1 MWDEDRQR
9 RYQERWERRA
19 MRRRQH
25 MENPGPRHAFFGV
38 ALLLVGVVF
47 LLTNLGVFY
56 PEDVQIYWPVI
67 LVPLGIAQAVFRT
80 GITRRLWGGGI
91 AVVGLVLL
99 AHNLGYIHGNIWQLL
114 WPVWLIFLGISFLL
128 RAIRGGGNPWS
139 SQAGSSNSLPGTGSG
154 TPSDGPSSTPGF
166 PPYSAGTASVLNE
179 VTVFGGV
186 RRRIVSQ
193 EFEGG
198 EVSAIFGGVEIDLRA
213 AGTKKDEVVI
223 EMNAIF
229 GGVELMVPDT
239 WDVAVRGA
247 GIFGGYEDKTGPRR
261 EPPSGGKRPLLVITG
276 EAVFGG
282 VTVI

>member
-1 MWDEDRQR
+1 
-9 RYQERWERRA
+9 
-19 MRRRQH
+19 MRRGQRMQ
-25 MENPGPRHAFFGV
+25 NPGPRHAFMGL
-38 ALLLVGVVF
+38 ALLVVGVVF

-56 PEDVQIYWPVI
+56 PEDVRTYWPVI
-67 LVPLGIAQAVFRT
+67 LIPFGIGLAVFRP
-80 GITRRLWGGGI
+80 GVMRRLWGGSI

-114 WPVWLIFLGISFLL
+114 WPVWLIFMGISFLL
-128 RAIRGGGNPWS
+128 RAIKGGGGQPWNAGDFLPPEPGAPPNGPASFPAS
-139 SQAGSSNSLPGTGSG
+139 SGNM
-154 TPSDGPSSTPGF
+154 
-166 PPYSAGTASVLNE
+166 LNE

-198 EVSAIFGGVEIDLRA
+198 EVSAIFGGVEIDLRQA
-213 AGTKKDEVVI
+213 ATKKEEVI
-223 EMNAIF
+223 IQLNAVF

-239 WDVAVRGA
+239 WDVEVRGA

-282 VTVI
+282 VTVM

>member
-1 MWDEDRQR
+1 MQ
-9 RYQERWERRA
+9 
-19 MRRRQH
+19 
-25 MENPGPRHAFFGV
+25 NPGPKHAFFGL

-56 PEDVQIYWPVI
+56 PEDVKIYWPVI

-80 GITRRLWGGGI
+80 GVTRRLWGGGI
-91 AVVGLVLL
+91 AIVGLVLL

-128 RAIRGGGNPWS
+128 RALRGGGPPWS
-139 SQAGSSNSLPGTGSG
+139 S
-154 TPSDGPSSTPGF
+154 STPPADDPSNTQGF
-166 PPYSAGTASVLNE
+166 PPASTGAANVLNE

-261 EPPSGGKRPLLVITG
+261 EPPTGGKRPLLVITG
-276 EAVFGG
+276 DAVFGG
-282 VTVI
+282 VTVM

>member
-1 MWDEDRQR
+1 
-9 RYQERWERRA
+9 
-19 MRRRQH
+19 
-25 MENPGPRHAFFGV
+25 
-38 ALLLVGVVF
+38 
-47 LLTNLGVFY
+47 
-56 PEDVQIYWPVI
+56 
-67 LVPLGIAQAVFRT
+67 
-80 GITRRLWGGGI
+80 
-91 AVVGLVLL
+91 
-99 AHNLGYIHGNIWQLL
+99 
-114 WPVWLIFLGISFLL
+114 
-128 RAIRGGGNPWS
+128 
-139 SQAGSSNSLPGTGSG
+139 
-154 TPSDGPSSTPGF
+154 
-166 PPYSAGTASVLNE
+166 VLNE

-239 WDVAVRGA
+239 WDVVVRGA

-282 VTVI
+282 VTVM

>member
-1 MWDEDRQR
+1 MWDAERQR
-9 RYQERWERRA
+9 RHQERWERRA
-19 MRRRQH
+19 LRQRQR
-25 MENPGPRHAFFGV
+25 MQNPGPRHAFLGL
-38 ALLLVGVVF
+38 ALLAVGVVF

-56 PEDVQIYWPVI
+56 PEDVRTYWPVI
-67 LVPLGIAQAVFRT
+67 LIPLGIAQAVFRP
-80 GITRRLWGGGI
+80 GVMRRLWGGGI

-114 WPVWLIFLGISFLL
+114 WPVWLIFMGISFLL
-128 RAIRGGGNPWS
+128 RAINGGGPAWNSGGFPPFDSGAPSDNPS
-139 SQAGSSNSLPGTGSG
+139 GNPGARPFPTGSG
-154 TPSDGPSSTPGF
+154 N
-166 PPYSAGTASVLNE
+166 VLNE
-179 VTVFGGV
+179 MTVFGGV

-198 EVSAIFGGVEIDLRA
+198 EVSAIFGGVEIDLRPA
-213 AGTKKDEVVI
+213 ATKKEEVVI
-223 EMNAIF
+223 ELNAIF

-282 VTVI
+282 VTVM

>member
-1 MWDEDRQR
+1 MGDEERQR
-9 RYQERWERRA
+9 RYQERWQRRA
-19 MRRRQH
+19 MRRRQR
-25 MENPGPRHAFFGV
+25 MQYAGPRHAFMGL
-38 ALLLVGVVF
+38 ALLVVGVVF

-56 PEDVQIYWPVI
+56 PEDVRTYWPVI
-67 LVPLGIAQAVFRT
+67 LIPFGIGLAVFRP
-80 GITRRLWGGGI
+80 GVMRRLWGGSI

-114 WPVWLIFLGISFLL
+114 WPVWLIFMGISFLL
-128 RAIRGGGNPWS
+128 RAIMGGGHPWNSGDFVPFDSGAPSNGPTGNQGSASFPAS
-139 SQAGSSNSLPGTGSG
+139 SGN
-154 TPSDGPSSTPGF
+154 
-166 PPYSAGTASVLNE
+166 VLNE

-213 AGTKKDEVVI
+213 AATKKEEVVI
-223 EMNAIF
+223 ELNAIF

-239 WDVAVRGA
+239 WDVEVRGA

-261 EPPSGGKRPLLVITG
+261 EPPSGGKRPLLVIMG
-276 EAVFGG
+276 DAVFGG
-282 VTVI
+282 VTVM

>member
-1 MWDEDRQR
+1 MWDAERQR
-9 RYQERWERRA
+9 RHQERWERRA
-19 MRRRQH
+19 LRQRQR
-25 MENPGPRHAFFGV
+25 MQNPGPRHAFFGL

-56 PEDVQIYWPVI
+56 PEDVRTYWPVI
-67 LVPLGIAQAVFRT
+67 LVPLGIGHAVFRKGMT
-80 GITRRLWGGGI
+80 GRLWGGGI
-91 AVVGLVLL
+91 AVLGLVLL

-128 RAIRGGGNPWS
+128 RALKVGGGGPWS
-139 SQAGSSNSLPGTGSG
+139 SGGVPVNDLGNPSDAPPGTQGL
-154 TPSDGPSSTPGF
+154 PPFSTG
-166 PPYSAGTASVLNE
+166 AGNVLNE

-239 WDVAVRGA
+239 WDVVVRGA

-282 VTVI
+282 VTVM